1 MKLKKN
7 NKKGFKTKQITIKR
21 METKFDI
28 KTKRNKIVR
37 VKMKNIDSKKD
48 SKRKNSIENHV
59 WEKRKKKLQD
69 TANLDERRGRRRE
82 NMKNRSHTLLIG
94 TRNSSSRK
102 SHRKESNAKA
112 KYHVPSLK
120 ASIHVAKAQWKAS
133 IH

>member
-1 MKLKKN
+1 
-7 NKKGFKTKQITIKR
+7 

-59 WEKRKKKLQD
+59 WEKRKNKLQD

-82 NMKNRSHTLLIG
+82 NMKNRSHTSNWYTQLLIKKISPQRIQRKG
-94 TRNSSSRK
+94 EIPCPFTESLHTRR
-102 SHRKESNAKA
+102 
-112 KYHVPSLK
+112 
-120 ASIHVAKAQWKAS
+120 
-133 IH
+133 

>member
-48 SKRKNSIENHV
+48 SKRKKQH
-59 WEKRKKKLQD
+59 
-69 TANLDERRGRRRE
+69 
-82 NMKNRSHTLLIG
+82 
-94 TRNSSSRK
+94 
-102 SHRKESNAKA
+102 
-112 KYHVPSLK
+112 
-120 ASIHVAKAQWKAS
+120 
-133 IH
+133 

>member
-1 MKLKKN
+1 
-7 NKKGFKTKQITIKR
+7 

-59 WEKRKKKLQD
+59 WEKRKNKLQD

-94 TRNSSSRK
+94 TRNSSSKKISPQRIQRK
-102 SHRKESNAKA
+102 GEIPCPFTESL
-112 KYHVPSLK
+112 HTRR
-120 ASIHVAKAQWKAS
+120 
-133 IH
+133 